1 MYIVDAKSGTL
12 AFMRVAGCLPAVSLM
27 CRHGHLGF
35 VLKNNTIITEIV
47 NNLRTGTVVPIKRAD
62 RVGASRSSIDRRV
75 PESRT
80 PCHADVMHPCER
92 CEPDGVSRS

>member
-12 AFMRVAGCLPAVSLM
+12 ASMRVAGCLPAVSLL

-47 NNLRTGTVVPIKRAD
+47 NNLRTGTFVPIKVAG
-62 RVGASRSSIDRRV
+62 RVGAYHSSIGHTLA
-75 PESRT
+75 EFRT
-80 PCHADVMHPCER
+80 QDHADVAHL
-92 CEPDGVSRS
+92 